1 MTEEVAEF
9 VRDLVLEGVGVEG
22 LEGLEALVVAEGV
35 VDMDPV
41 PVFVPAM
48 LLVEVREEDDV

>member
-1 MTEEVAEF
+1 
-9 VRDLVLEGVGVEG
+9 VRDLVSEGVGVEG
-22 LEGLEALVVAEGV
+22 LEGLEGLAVAEGV

-41 PVFVPAM
+41 PVFVPAG